1 MTLAMLAQ
9 VACTQ
14 TTYQDEEEVGE
25 AQESLLQG
33 NLLQGNLL
41 QGNLLQGNLLQ
52 GNLLQGNLLQ
62 GNELLIEE
70 LEDPGARQ
78 LFSFVVGCAL
88 PADAHIDLEIGGV
101 DYGFDGSAGL
111 APQWG
116 EEGGSCDSSCRAW
129 VSACVISRVN
139 YLGEHVI
146 ISLRGEHDALY
157 ASPSEQAEYPNI
169 EATYYG
175 DLFVSPP
182 KIFACLPPGK
192 TQIPRVCGPDVNNCV
207 IVPQGECE
215 DLCKNVTDDGAY
227 PDCREQ
233 GKPKKHGGYYQGP
246 KHHGSITVFLAQEP

>member
-14 TTYQDEEEVGE
+14 TNYQDEEEVGE

-88 PADAHIDLEIGGV
+88 PADAHIDLEIDGAT
-101 DYGFDGSAGL
+101 YGFDGSAGL
-111 APQWG
+111 APEWG
-116 EEGGSCDSSCRAW
+116 EDGGSCDADCRAW
-129 VSACVISRVN
+129 VSACVMSRVN

-146 ISLRGEHDALY
+146 ISLRGKHDALY
-157 ASPSEQAEYPNI
+157 ASPQEQADYPHI

-175 DLFVSPP
+175 DLFSSPQ

-192 TQIPRVCGPDVNNCV
+192 TQIPRVCGPDVDDCV
-207 IVPQGECE
+207 IDVQGECE
-215 DLCKNVTDDGAY
+215 DLCGNVMNDGAY
-227 PDCREQ
+227 RNCREQ
-233 GKPKKHGGYYQGP
+233 GKPKKHGGYHKGK
-246 KHHGSITVFLAQEP
+246 KHHASITVFLAQEP